1 MDPEVR
7 KPEVSRMQ
15 PPTPPSTLETGLY
28 ARLWEGRSLAVTL
41 AWISVLASLALF
53 LAARRAG
60 RR

>member
-15 PPTPPSTLETGLY
+15 PPSTLETGLY